1 MPIKQLCRGGGGEP
15 RLRCLAFR
23 LESGEVISDD
33 EVKGTAKGGR
43 LQRAG
48 EPGGQARKDLLHS
61 TEITAHAELG
71 RTV

>member
-1 MPIKQLCRGGGGEP
+1 M
-15 RLRCLAFR
+15 AFR

-33 EVKGTAKGGR
+33 KVKGTTKGGR
-43 LQRAG
+43 LQSAG

-61 TEITAHAELG
+61 TEITARAELG